1 MHPMLNMAVRA
12 AHRAGDLILRYLDRV
27 GDLDVQSKGHND
39 FVSEV
44 DRAAEATIIEVLRRA
59 YPDHV
64 FIGEEGGEQAGENED
79 YQWLID
85 PLDGT
90 TNFLHGH
97 PQFAVSIALRVKGRL
112 EQGVVYD
119 PARQETFTASR
130 GAGAYLNDRR
140 LRVSRRTGLKGAL
153 IGTGFP
159 VRQPAHLDLYL
170 ETFRAI
176 MLETAGVRRAGAA
189 ALDLAWVAA
198 GRMDGFWEFVL
209 QPWDIAAGA
218 LLIEEAGGIV
228 TDLDGGTAHME
239 RGHVVAGNPKVIR
252 ELLKLL
258 RGTATRLDAIGKRGS

>member
-27 GDLDVQSKGHND
+27 GDLDVQTKGHND

-44 DRAAEATIIEVLRRA
+44 DRAAEATVIEVLRRA
-59 YPDHV
+59 YPDHA
-64 FIGEEGGEQAGENED
+64 FLGEEGGELSGGNDD

-97 PQFAVSIALRVKGRL
+97 PQFAVSIALRVKGRI
-112 EQGVVYD
+112 EQGVIYD
-119 PARQETFTASR
+119 PTRQETFTASR
-130 GAGAYLNDRR
+130 GSGAFLNDRR
-140 LRVSRRTGLKGAL
+140 LRVGRRTSLKGAL
-153 IGTGFP
+153 VGTGFP

-170 ETFRAI
+170 ETFRA
-176 MLETAGVRRAGAA
+176 MSLETAGVRRAGAA
-189 ALDLAWVAA
+189 ALDLAYMAA
-198 GRMDGFWEFVL
+198 GRLDGFWEFVL

-228 TDLDGGTAHME
+228 TDMDGGTAHME
-239 RGHVVAGNPKVIR
+239 KGHVVAGNPKVIR
-252 ELLKLL
+252 EMLKQL
-258 RGTATRLDAIGKRGS
+258 RGYAQRLEAIKGGPR